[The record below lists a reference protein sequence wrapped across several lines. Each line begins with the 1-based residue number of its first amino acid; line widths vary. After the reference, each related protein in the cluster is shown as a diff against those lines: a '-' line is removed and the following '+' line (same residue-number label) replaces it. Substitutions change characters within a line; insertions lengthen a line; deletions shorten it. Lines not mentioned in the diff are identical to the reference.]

1 MPISTRTQAPRP
13 MTEPE
18 PLYDRPFLNAL
29 RSYLRHR
36 EDGRRDSLAYVH
48 ARRELVQ
55 FVPRRGRWFLCE
67 LEGRSYAVRVLKSGR
82 IEVMRSIFDSD
93 SDCDDGP

>member
-1 MPISTRTQAPRP
+1 

-36 EDGRRDSLAYVH
+36 EDGGRDSLAYVH

-67 LEGRSYAVRVLKSGR
+67 IEGRSYAVRVLKSGR

-93 SDCDDGP
+93 RDDGP

>member
-1 MPISTRTQAPRP
+1 MPTSTRSRTPRP
-13 MTEPE
+13 PMAELE
-18 PLYDRPFLNAL
+18 PLHDRPFLNAL

-36 EDGRRDSLAYVH
+36 DDGRRDSLAYVH

-67 LEGRSYAVRVLKSGR
+67 VEGRSYAVRVLKSGR
-82 IEVMRSIFDSD
+82 IEVMRSIFD
-93 SDCDDGP
+93 DGP